1 MRTIFENLDLTE
13 KTTLNRKNPTEMN
26 VLGLA
31 VHTAPEVQYLNQN
44 IQDEYE
50 IATLQRCKG
59 AV

>member
-13 KTTLNRKNPTEMN
+13 KTEKNPTEMN

-31 VHTAPEVQYLNQN
+31 VHTAPEVSYLSQN
-44 IQDEYE
+44 IRDEYE